1 MSLKKLAPDSY
12 RVGWIC
18 PLEVEQTAAM
28 EMLDEEHEPLK
39 QSANDHNVYKLG
51 SIHGHNVVIAGLPQT
66 GNCSTAA
73 VVTQMRMSFK
83 KLRYGLLV
91 GIGGGVPV
99 ETDNGLIRLGHVVVS
114 KPTGEHSGAIQYD
127 HGKAIDG
134 FIERTG
140 SLMPPPAALLN
151 AAQAL
156 AVEQGRSDNDP
167 IWENT
172 QRIQTQRRGLRRF
185 KFPGIAND
193 HLYQPDY
200 NHQQMGMTC
209 EKGGCNPE
217 QRIERPVEE
226 DDECFIVV
234 HRGTIASGELV
245 IKDATKRDFLAQKY
259 NLLCF
264 ETEAAGALTDFPCLV
279 IRGISDYC
287 DSHKNDNWHGF
298 AASAAAAYARRLF
311 FHMSTEL
318 EEETSIKPT
327 AFDLQSYLPGIPQ
340 ISKFVAR
347 KEELKEMQ
355 EALQPT
361 VRPHRRRAVV
371 LHGLGGIGKTQ
382 LALEYAQRHREH
394 YSTSIWLEARN
405 ETTINQSFTRLA
417 ERILEKEQVTYIQT
431 ALESQDESI
440 ILKAV
445 KRWLDEPA
453 NESWLI
459 IYDNY
464 DYHDFTNAHSEDE
477 EFLGTLSQITL
488 SMNPRG
494 QGKEVRS
501 QSYDIRKYLP
511 EADHGAIII
520 TSRVSSKKLGRPIQI
535 SKLENIDDCL
545 DILASTSGRNI
556 TDDPAA
562 VDLAKRLDGLPLAL
576 ASAGAYLRRVPI
588 NCTDYLQDYEGSWV
602 ELHKDTPELESY
614 DKVLCTTWNITHK
627 HIQEQNST
635 ASLLLHQWAYFDS
648 KDLWYDLLRSG
659 RSHKMDRLR
668 DLTRERVPFHAT
680 MGLLCDHGLAQAGTP
695 TTLQDVESAGYSVH
709 ACVHSWM
716 INVLNQE
723 SDKDM
728 ARAALD
734 CVGSHVP
741 NREQPK
747 FWSKQQRLLGHAD
760 RCYELISTM
769 LVEDENPRSLQSLGF
784 LYADQNRL
792 SKAEALLKQAIQ
804 GSEKTLGPNHELTLN
819 AANSLAGVLRNEGRI
834 NEAEVIFK
842 QILQERESVLG
853 AGHISTIETV
863 SNLGV
868 VYKDQGRLDEAES
881 LLKRALQGSEEIL
894 EPENASIF
902 NILNN
907 LGLVYIAQGQLDK
920 AEATYLRVLQGQEK
934 SLGPEHTS
942 TLNTVNNLGLVYMGQ
957 HQLDKAEAMYKRAL
971 EGKEK
976 AWGSDHTSTLETVNN
991 LGLVYK
997 SQFQFGKAEA
1007 LLNQALQGFKKV
1019 LGPEHTSTLS
1029 ATMGLGMLY
1038 TILSRFTEAEALL
1051 QQAFQGLKKVSG
1063 PEHTLTLETAKCLGD
1078 VYITLDRFDEA
1089 EATFQQAFLGF
1100 KKALGPEHPSTLMT
1114 AQSLG
1119 GLYINLDRFSEA
1131 EAMLTQAL
1139 QGYEKAL
1146 GPENPTTLFTAQ
1158 SLGSLYITQGQF
1170 SKAKETLER
1179 ALQGSEALGPEY
1191 PLTCVIICI
1200 LGLLYTYQGR
1210 LSEAEDMFERAI
1222 QGSTALGPE
1231 HPLTLEIV
1239 SKFALLYTE
1248 QGRFNEAEAMLK
1260 RVLQGVKNAFGL
1272 ESTPTLETVNYLG
1285 MLYTEQERLSEAEA
1299 MFKQALQGS
1308 EKLLGPERTST
1319 LAIVNN
1325 MGHLYTKQGRFDE
1338 AEAMHERA
1346 LQGFEKALGPH
1357 GIETHIPTLECLEW
1371 FGDVCYKQGKLQNA
1385 KEYYLRAQHGLRTI
1399 LGDDHERVRRLSEV
1413 LEEIGH

>member
-1 MSLKKLAPDSY
+1 MSLKKLAPDDY

-28 EMLDEEHEPLK
+28 EMLDEEHQPLK
-39 QSANDHNVYKLG
+39 QSPTDHNVYKLG

-73 VVTQMRMSFK
+73 VVTQMRMTFK

-99 ETDNGLIRLGHVVVS
+99 ETDNGIIRLGHVVVS

-140 SLMPPPAALLN
+140 SLMPPPAAFLN

-156 AVEQGRSDNDP
+156 AVEQSRSDNDP

-172 QRIQTQRRGLRRF
+172 QRIQSQRRGLRHF

-226 DDECFIVV
+226 DDERFIVV

-245 IKDATKRDFLAQKY
+245 IKDAKKRDFLAQKY

-287 DSHKNDNWHGF
+287 DSHKNNNWHGF
-298 AASAAAAYARRLF
+298 AAAAAAAYARRLF

-327 AFDLQSYLPGIPQ
+327 AFDIQSYLPGIPQ
-340 ISKFVAR
+340 ISKFIAR
-347 KEELKEMQ
+347 KEELTEMQ
-355 EALQPT
+355 SALQPT

-382 LALEYAQRHREH
+382 LALEYAHRHREH
-394 YSTSIWLEARN
+394 YSTTIWLEARN
-405 ETTINQSFTRLA
+405 ETTINQGFTRLA
-417 ERILEKEQVTYIQT
+417 ERIIEKEQVTYIRI
-431 ALESQDESI
+431 ALESQDQSSI
-440 ILKAV
+440 VKAV

-453 NESWLI
+453 NESWLV

-464 DYHDFTNAHSEDE
+464 DHHDLSNAHAEDE
-477 EFLGTLSQITL
+477 DFLDTPSQNTP
-488 SMNPRG
+488 SMNLRG
-494 QGKEVRS
+494 QEKKVRL

-511 EADHGAIII
+511 EADHGTIVI
-520 TSRVSSKKLGRPIQI
+520 TSRVLSRKLGRPIQI
-535 SKLENIDDCL
+535 SKLESLHDCL
-545 DILASTSGRNI
+545 EILASTSGRNI
-556 TDDPAA
+556 INDPAA
-562 VDLAKRLDGLPLAL
+562 VDLAQRLDGLPLAL
-576 ASAGAYLRRVPI
+576 ASAGAYLGQNPI
-588 NCTDYLQDYEGSWV
+588 NCTDYLQSYEKSWE

-614 DKVLCTTWNITHK
+614 DKVLCTTWNITYR
-627 HIQEQNST
+627 HIKEQNST

-648 KDLWYDLLRSG
+648 KDIWYDLLQSG
-659 RSHKMDRLR
+659 RSHKLDWLR
-668 DLTRERVPFHAT
+668 DLARDKIPFNKI
-680 MGLLCDHGLAQAGTP
+680 MGLLCDHGLVQAGTA
-695 TTLQDVESAGYSVH
+695 TISQLAESAGYSVH

-716 INVLNQE
+716 INILNRE
-723 SDKDM
+723 FDKDM

-734 CVGSHVP
+734 CVVSHVP
-741 NREQPK
+741 NREQPE
-747 FWSKQQRLLGHAD
+747 FWSKQRRLLGHAD
-760 RCYELISTM
+760 RCCQLISTM
-769 LVEDENPRSLQSLGF
+769 VVEDEEPRMLESLGL

-792 SKAEALLKQAIQ
+792 GKASALLKQAFQ
-804 GSEKTLGPNHELTLN
+804 RYEKTLGPKHASTLN
-819 AANSLAGVLRNEGRI
+819 AANNLAAAFWKEGRL
-834 NEAEVIFK
+834 NEAEAINK
-842 QILQERESVLG
+842 QILPELESVLG
-853 AGHISTIETV
+853 PGHKSTLETV

-868 VYKDQGRLDEAES
+868 VYKDQGRLNEAKS
-881 LLKRALQGSEEIL
+881 LLERALHGSEKIL
-894 EPENASIF
+894 EPEHPSIF
-902 NILNN
+902 KILNN
-907 LGLVYIAQGQLDK
+907 LGLVYIGQGQLDK
-920 AEATYLRVLQGQEK
+920 AEVTYIRVLQGEEK
-934 SLGPEHTS
+934 ALGPEHIS
-942 TLNTVNNLGLVYMGQ
+942 TLDTVNNLGLVYLGQ
-957 HQLDKAEAMYKRAL
+957 HQLDKAKAMFERAL
-971 EGKEK
+971 QGKEK

-991 LGLVYK
+991 LGLIYK
-997 SQFQFGKAEA
+997 NQCQFDKAEA
-1007 LLNQALQGFKKV
+1007 LLNQALQGFKKI

-1029 ATMGLGMLY
+1029 ATMGLGLFY
-1038 TILSRFTEAEALL
+1038 TVLSRLTEAEALL
-1051 QQAFQGLKKVSG
+1051 HQALQGFKKVSG

-1078 VYITLDRFDEA
+1078 VYNMLDRFDEA
-1089 EATFQQAFLGF
+1089 EDAFQQAFLGF
-1100 KKALGPEHPSTLMT
+1100 KKALGPEHMSTLMT

-1119 GLYINLDRFSEA
+1119 SLYINLDRFREA
-1131 EAMLTQAL
+1131 EAMFKQTL

-1146 GPENPTTLFTAQ
+1146 GPGHPSTLLTAQ
-1158 SLGSLYITQGQF
+1158 SLGNFYITQGKF
-1170 SKAKETLER
+1170 SEAKDMLER
-1179 ALQGSEALGPEY
+1179 ALQGCKALGPES
-1191 PLTCVIICI
+1191 PLTFGTICS

-1210 LSEAEDMFERAI
+1210 LSEAENMFERAF
-1222 QGSTALGPE
+1222 QGSKGLGPE
-1231 HPLTLEIV
+1231 HLLTLEIV
-1239 SKFALLYTE
+1239 KSVGLLYTE
-1248 QGRFNEAEAMLK
+1248 QGRLDEAEAMHK
-1260 RVLQGVKNAFGL
+1260 RAFQGL
-1272 ESTPTLETVNYLG
+1272 EMALGPESILVLDTLNDLG
-1285 MLYTEQERLSEAEA
+1285 RLYTKQDRLSEAEA
-1299 MFKQALQGS
+1299 MFNRALQGF
-1308 EKLLGPERTST
+1308 EKSSGPERTST
-1319 LAIVNN
+1319 LVIVNN

-1346 LQGFEKALGPH
+1346 LQGFEKALGPR
-1357 GIETHIPTLECLEW
+1357 GIETHIPTLDCLEG
-1371 FGDVCYKQGKLQNA
+1371 FGDVCYKQGKLQTA
-1385 KEYYLRAQHGLRTI
+1385 RRYYLRAEHGLRAV
-1399 LGDDHERVRRLSEV
+1399 LGADHKKVRRLSEV